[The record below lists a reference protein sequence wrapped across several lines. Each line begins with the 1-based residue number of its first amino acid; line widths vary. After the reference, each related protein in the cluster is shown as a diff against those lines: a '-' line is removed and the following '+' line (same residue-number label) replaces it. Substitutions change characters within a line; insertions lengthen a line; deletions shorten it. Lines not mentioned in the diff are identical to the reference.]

1 MSKDIIYREDAIN
14 LLWYFQDECCSA
26 VVGDFEKLPSAET
39 EIEII
44 RAEAYA
50 KGIDSERKRI
60 SDWCRPQ
67 GEWIEHWYP
76 HFDVAGIE
84 CSICGKDVPYWER
97 NYDMPR
103 YCPNCGARM
112 KGADDE

>member
-1 MSKDIIYREDAIN
+1 MSKDIIYREDAIT

-60 SDWCRPQ
+60 SDWCRPK
-67 GEWIEHWYP
+67 GEWEERPSEDWISIRRWYCS
-76 HFDVAGIE
+76 E
-84 CSICGKDVPYWER
+84 CGEWQTYGMT
-97 NYDMPR
+97 N
-103 YCPNCGARM
+103 YCPNCGCRM
-112 KGADDE
+112 KGAEND